1 MKVVL
6 KKALLLVGG
15 SFVLLVLLVH
25 NFQKV
30 KHSTAVLEIFGGG
43 SLIDKSF
50 VLLVEVG
57 DNLLVDCNCIAH
69 LLTNS
74 QELA

>member
-1 MKVVL
+1 MTVVL

-15 SFVLLVLLVH
+15 SFVLLAVLLVH

-30 KHSTAVLEIFGGG
+30 KHSTAVLEILGGG

-50 VLLVEVG
+50 VLLLEVG
-57 DNLLVDCNCIAH
+57 NNLFVDH
-69 LLTNS
+69 S
-74 QELA
+74 